1 MDEKGNLHKT
11 VLNTLLLNPFCI
23 RIILTNLSILYL
35 YIDFTT
41 AFMLNFVYRFVLFLH
56 K

>member
-35 YIDFTT
+35 SIDFTVM
-41 AFMLNFVYRFVLFLH
+41 FMLNFVYRFMLFVH

>member
-1 MDEKGNLHKT
+1 MDEKGILHKT

-23 RIILTNLSILYL
+23 RIILMNLSILYL
-35 YIDFTT
+35 SIDFTVM
-41 AFMLNFVYRFVLFLH
+41 FMLNLVYSLVLVLH

>member
-23 RIILTNLSILYL
+23 RIIFLTLTELC
-35 YIDFTT
+35 TT
-41 AFMLNFVYRFVLFLH
+41 HMEEWYQHLFWPL
-56 K
+56 KIKA